1 MASSAGSSAPDA
13 GVEVGAGVGVGGGTG
28 VGTGSASSG
37 VGAGVRRGGLASAEG
52 MGLSRMV
59 WVAGGVGRSAVPLLS
74 AGLAGTHPQQ
84 PDSSMTRA
92 SNGMSFFME
101 LGPPSVFILCLIY
114 SIRWGLIL
122 QLQMCYKKQ
131 QKRAEN
137 AACRRGRRHFS
148 VFILFTPWKR
158 RIPPV
163 WPGGPGA
170 FQPGPARPP
179 PRGRG
184 PC

>member
-74 AGLAGTHPQQ
+74 AGLAGTHPSD
-84 PDSSMTRA
+84 PTA
-92 SNGMSFFME
+92 
-101 LGPPSVFILCLIY
+101 V
-114 SIRWGLIL
+114 
-122 QLQMCYKKQ
+122 
-131 QKRAEN
+131 
-137 AACRRGRRHFS
+137 
-148 VFILFTPWKR
+148 
-158 RIPPV
+158 
-163 WPGGPGA
+163 
-170 FQPGPARPP
+170 
-179 PRGRG
+179 
-184 PC
+184 